1 MIYTI
6 CKTVLEIK
14 MVGTRKHR
22 GLVRRVAYTRKLKD
36 GKRVR
41 VPSGLIKDRGLPGKG
56 YRGPNGSPGIG
67 PLREGELSQFGYAKV
82 TKTSARTRR
91 VALRKAVAKYGSL
104 SVRRKL
110 QAVATY
116 TKRTSP
122 VASKIFK
129 SDSAWIKKT
138 LA

>member
-1 MIYTI
+1 
-6 CKTVLEIK
+6 
-14 MVGTRKHR
+14 MVATSKHR
-22 GLVRRVAYTRKLKD
+22 GYIRRVAYTRKLKN

-41 VPSGLIKDRGLPGKG
+41 VPAAWIKNVGKPGKG

-67 PLREGELSQFGYAKV
+67 PLREGELSQFGYANVVK
-82 TKTSARTRR
+82 KSARTRR
-91 VALRKAVAKYGSL
+91 VALKKAVAKYGSL

-122 VASKIFK
+122 AASKVFK
-129 SDSAWIKKT
+129 TDIAWIKRT
-138 LA
+138 L

>member
-1 MIYTI
+1 
-6 CKTVLEIK
+6 
-14 MVGTRKHR
+14 MVSTRKHR
-22 GLVRRVAYTRKLKD
+22 GYIRRVAYTRKLKN

-41 VPSGLIKDRGLPGKG
+41 VPAAWIKNVGKPGKG

-67 PLREGELSQFGYAKV
+67 PLREGELSQFGYTNVVK
-82 TKTSARTRR
+82 KSARTRR
-91 VALRKAVAKYGSL
+91 VALKKAVAKYGSL

-122 VASKIFK
+122 GASKVFK
-129 SDSAWIKKT
+129 TDIAWIKRT
-138 LA
+138 L

>member
-1 MIYTI
+1 
-6 CKTVLEIK
+6 

-22 GLVRRVAYTRKLKD
+22 GYIRRVAYTRKLKN

-41 VPSGLIKDRGLPGKG
+41 VPAAWIKNVGKPGKG
-56 YRGPNGSPGIG
+56 YRGPNGSPNGLRSPGIG
-67 PLREGELSQFGYAKV
+67 PLREGELSQFGYANVVK
-82 TKTSARTRR
+82 KSPRTRR
-91 VALRKAVAKYGSL
+91 IALKKAVGKYGSL

-122 VASKIFK
+122 TASKIFK
-129 SDSAWIKKT
+129 SDIAWIKHT
-138 LA
+138 L

>member
-1 MIYTI
+1 
-6 CKTVLEIK
+6 
-14 MVGTRKHR
+14 MVATRKHR
-22 GLVRRVAYTRKLKD
+22 GYIRRVAYTRKLKN

-41 VPSGLIKDRGLPGKG
+41 VPAAWIKNVGRAGKG

-67 PLREGELSQFGYAKV
+67 PLREGELSQFGYTNVVK
-82 TKTSARTRR
+82 KSARTRR
-91 VALRKAVAKYGSL
+91 IALKKAVAKYGSL

-122 VASKIFK
+122 GASKVFK
-129 SDSAWIKKT
+129 TDIAWIKRT
-138 LA
+138 L

>member
-1 MIYTI
+1 MS
-6 CKTVLEIK
+6 V
-14 MVGTRKHR
+14 TRKHR
-22 GLVRRVAYTRKLKD
+22 GYIRRAAYTRKTKS

-41 VPSGLIKDRGLPGKG
+41 VSSGLIKNVGRPGKG

-67 PLREGELSQFGYAKV
+67 PLREGELSQFGYTNVVKKSV
-82 TKTSARTRR
+82 KSRRSA
-91 VALRKAVAKYGSL
+91 LKKAVNRYGSL

-122 VASKIFK
+122 RASKVFK
-129 SDSAWIKKT
+129 SDIAWIKRT
-138 LA
+138 L